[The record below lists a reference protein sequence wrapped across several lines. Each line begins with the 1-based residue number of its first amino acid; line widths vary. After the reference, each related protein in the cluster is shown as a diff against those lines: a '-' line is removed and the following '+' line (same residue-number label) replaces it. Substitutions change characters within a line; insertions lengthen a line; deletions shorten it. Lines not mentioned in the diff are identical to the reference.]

1 MFDSLI
7 KAIQAG
13 VEVQSVSSG
22 TGDEYWSR
30 SIHLPPVEP
39 TAEPIEISTLTGLC
53 DYIKNDLDGE
63 MVGTH
68 IQVISPT
75 TVYLCDAIRGRY
87 RQRETL
93 VIADCKDFIGKGFP
107 FGQWVDTERFIIDL
121 QSQFA
126 PTDNRDLILS
136 VVGSMTDEE
145 VRQTDDD
152 GVSQQVTTRAGIRRK
167 EQTTVP
173 NPVILKPYR
182 TFIEVEQPE
191 SPFVLRLR
199 RDRGVEVALFEA
211 GGGRWKSDAVLAIA
225 DYLREAVDIPV
236 LA

>member
-22 TGDEYWSR
+22 AGDEYWSR
-30 SIHLPPVEP
+30 SPYLPPAEP
-39 TAEPIEISTLTGLC
+39 TANSIKISTLTGLC

-63 MVGTH
+63 VADAH
-68 IQVISPT
+68 IQVVSPT
-75 TVYLCDAIRGRY
+75 TVQLCNALVGRH
-87 RQRETL
+87 RQRETF
-93 VIADCKDFIGKGFP
+93 VVADCKDFIGKGFN
-107 FGQWVDTERFIIDL
+107 FGQWMDTERFIIDL
-121 QSQFA
+121 QAQFE
-126 PTDNRDLILS
+126 PTDNRGLILS

-145 VRQTDDD
+145 IRETDDD

-173 NPVILKPYR
+173 NPVALKPYR
-182 TFIEVEQPE
+182 TFVEVDQPG

-211 GGGRWKSDAVLAIA
+211 GGGKWKSDAVLAIA